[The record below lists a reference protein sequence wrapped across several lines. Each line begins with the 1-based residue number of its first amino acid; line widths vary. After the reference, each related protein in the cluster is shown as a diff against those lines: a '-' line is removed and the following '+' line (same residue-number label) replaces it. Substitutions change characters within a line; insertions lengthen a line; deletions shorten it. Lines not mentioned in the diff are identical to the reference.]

1 MFWAGSPD
9 GSIHQMNLFHQ
20 RDDKL
25 AGRLVKAVGGAG
37 VSDTIRIGEDRES
50 QKKRLISVG

>member
-1 MFWAGSPD
+1 
-9 GSIHQMNLFHQ
+9 MNLFHQ